1 MGEVIRKSGVPG
13 WAWGIIFT
21 SFVTLM
27 SFTVGAAAGN
37 QKIKDDIQYNSY
49 EIKKND
55 FNLNSEL
62 DKKASAEMMDR
73 NYNKLLRIEH
83 KLDEHISKTTQ

>member
-1 MGEVIRKSGVPG
+1 MGEAIKKSGVPG

-49 EIKKND
+49 QINKND
-55 FNLNSEL
+55 INANSEL
-62 DKKASAEMMDR
+62 DKKASMEMVDR
-73 NYNKLLRIEH
+73 NYEALIRIED
-83 KLDEHISKTTQ
+83 KLDEYIANTIK